1 MLLAW
6 FQPVLKHYYRP
17 LLASACYV
25 VLFLAL
31 DQLAVSFG
39 TESIVS
45 LWYPSSALSLV
56 LIIGFGPICIPA
68 LLLANLLSLNW
79 HYQMILDGSVM
90 LLVLAHTLCYGAGG
104 IALRRMLPN
113 RRLDTIQAISRFLAI
128 GMLTSVLV
136 ALVSCAVL
144 AFDGELAWPE
154 YPQVAFNWWLGDQ
167 IGIIVIVPLL
177 LIHVLPWFRV
187 WEQHNERILTST
199 LSEWV
204 ELCAQAISI
213 VGTLLLVFVSPFAAQ
228 QPLYLC
234 FLPLIWI
241 VLRFGLPGAIIAISS
256 LSFGAMIASA
266 QGFVPITGLIDLQL
280 FMLAIALTG
289 LLLGA
294 SVSEQRATAR
304 ALQSSEARARAIVQD
319 QTDLV
324 CRYRSDTTLTFVN
337 DAYCQFFGRTADEL
351 LGHSFMWMARP
362 EYHAIIRQQIATI
375 VSNREPF
382 TDESLI
388 YRRDGALRWMQWVNR
403 VIVDADGQTVEIQ
416 VVGRDITERKEAEV
430 ARQQAEERYRMISQM
445 TSDYGYLYTIEADG
459 VMRRD
464 WLAGAFTRITG
475 YELDEFDRNGGWEA
489 ILYPPDLPEVFANR
503 IRLAQGIACDSDVR
517 IQHKDGSIRWL
528 HNTLLPEM
536 DPETGKLARV
546 YGAVQDISERK
557 QAEETRRAIDRQ
569 IQETQKLESI
579 GVLAGGIAHD
589 FNNLLVGVM
598 GNAGLALAE
607 LPDDSPAR
615 FSVHQI
621 EIAAHHAA
629 NLTRQLL
636 AYAGKSRVI
645 VRRLHINPLIEE
657 MIQLLHVGIP
667 RQVELI
673 PLMGSDLPEIE
684 GDVTQLRQVLMNIVI
699 NAAEAIGSEPGVIT
713 ITTDSRWVDRTIL
726 ANSFLGSDL
735 PEHEYVVIEV
745 TDSGCGMDEAT
756 CERIF
761 EPFFTTKFTGRGL
774 GLAAVLGI
782 VRSHG
787 GALNITSV
795 LGNGSIFTILLPSAT
810 EPSLEQTLVLE
821 EHSQAFN

>member
-1 MLLAW
+1 M
-6 FQPVLKHYYRP
+6 
-17 LLASACYV
+17 
-25 VLFLAL
+25 
-31 DQLAVSFG
+31 
-39 TESIVS
+39 
-45 LWYPSSALSLV
+45 
-56 LIIGFGPICIPA
+56 CI
-68 LLLANLLSLNW
+68 
-79 HYQMILDGSVM
+79 
-90 LLVLAHTLCYGAGG
+90 
-104 IALRRMLPN
+104 
-113 RRLDTIQAISRFLAI
+113 
-128 GMLTSVLV
+128 
-136 ALVSCAVL
+136 
-144 AFDGELAWPE
+144 
-154 YPQVAFNWWLGDQ
+154 
-167 IGIIVIVPLL
+167 
-177 LIHVLPWFRV
+177 
-187 WEQHNERILTST
+187 
-199 LSEWV
+199 
-204 ELCAQAISI
+204 
-213 VGTLLLVFVSPFAAQ
+213 
-228 QPLYLC
+228 
-234 FLPLIWI
+234 
-241 VLRFGLPGAIIAISS
+241 
-256 LSFGAMIASA
+256 
-266 QGFVPITGLIDLQL
+266 
-280 FMLAIALTG
+280 
-289 LLLGA
+289 
-294 SVSEQRATAR
+294 
-304 ALQSSEARARAIVQD
+304 
-319 QTDLV
+319 
-324 CRYRSDTTLTFVN
+324 
-337 DAYCQFFGRTADEL
+337 
-351 LGHSFMWMARP
+351 
-362 EYHAIIRQQIATI
+362 
-375 VSNREPF
+375 
-382 TDESLI
+382 
-388 YRRDGALRWMQWVNR
+388 RD
-403 VIVDADGQTVEIQ
+403 
-416 VVGRDITERKEAEV
+416 
-430 ARQQAEERYRMISQM
+430 S
-445 TSDYGYLYTIEADG
+445 
-459 VMRRD
+459 
-464 WLAGAFTRITG
+464 
-475 YELDEFDRNGGWEA
+475 
-489 ILYPPDLPEVFANR
+489 

-810 EPSLEQTLVLE
+810 EPSLEQALVLE
-821 EHSQAFN
+821 EHSQAFS